1 MFRHKYIIACIAISL
16 TPFDQLQMDLGMR
29 YYSKWCC
36 IRAGVIITR
45 GKLGWFWTAFELKYM
60 AGLESLWKVPSKV
73 PFISTPASVGKQ
85 TIIILTLPNISRS
98 IDNQKGKF
106 HQLIEYNVRNIFF
119 KNDAENEAGRLCR
132 PLFVFWKRSFKKD
145 AGTSSQHILCMV
157 FRKNVYLVIFH

>member
-1 MFRHKYIIACIAISL
+1 
-16 TPFDQLQMDLGMR
+16 MR
-29 YYSKWCC
+29 KTRLVLNC
-36 IRAGVIITR
+36 IRNEVH
-45 GKLGWFWTAFELKYM
+45 GWFRESLKSP
-60 AGLESLWKVPSKV
+60 LESLIF
-73 PFISTPASVGKQ
+73 FILTPASVGKQ